1 VGETMENVNIK
12 EVLNYLLSKAWLIVV
27 ILLTVLA
34 GGEVYT
40 ALLKTP
46 LYESKTNVVLISDSS
61 SKQIT
66 TNDVT
71 LSNNLVK
78 TYSEIVKSRSVLNK
92 VIEKLKLSESYE
104 GLAGKITVSSVT
116 STQLITI
123 RISDKDSAKAKTIA
137 NEVAKVFKSEIKDIY
152 GIDNVQIVDEAVEAG
167 SAYNINII
175 KETIIYLIAGLAIG
189 VGVAYVMYLL
199 DKSIKDSETVEDKL
213 GLTVIGVVPEVERE

>member
-1 VGETMENVNIK
+1 MENVNIK
-12 EVLNYLLSKAWLIVV
+12 EVLNYLLSKAWLIAV
-27 ILLTVLA
+27 ILLTVLV

-92 VIEKLKLSESYE
+92 VIENLKLSESYE
-104 GLAGKITVSSVT
+104 GLVGKITVSSVT

-167 SAYNINII
+167 SAYNINVI
-175 KETIIYLIAGLAIG
+175 KETIIYFIAGLAIG
-189 VGVAYVMYLL
+189 VGVVYVMYLL
-199 DKSIKDSETVEDKL
+199 DKSIKDAETVEDKL

>member
-1 VGETMENVNIK
+1 MENVNIK

-167 SAYNINII
+167 SAYNINVI

>member
-1 VGETMENVNIK
+1 MENVNIK

-46 LYESKTNVVLISDSS
+46 MYESKTNVVLISDSS

-189 VGVAYVMYLL
+189 VGVAYIMYLL

>member
-1 VGETMENVNIK
+1 MENVNIK

-137 NEVAKVFKSEIKDIY
+137 NEVAKVVKSEIKDIY

>member
-1 VGETMENVNIK
+1 MENVNIK

-27 ILLTVLA
+27 ILLTVLV

-40 ALLKTP
+40 TLLKTP

-92 VIEKLKLSESYE
+92 VIENLKLSESYE
-104 GLAGKITVSSVT
+104 GLVGKITVSSVT

-167 SAYNINII
+167 SAYNINIV

>member
-1 VGETMENVNIK
+1 MSF
-12 EVLNYLLSKAWLIVV
+12 L
-27 ILLTVLA
+27 
-34 GGEVYT
+34 
-40 ALLKTP
+40 
-46 LYESKTNVVLISDSS
+46 
-61 SKQIT
+61 
-66 TNDVT
+66 
-71 LSNNLVK
+71 
-78 TYSEIVKSRSVLNK
+78 
-92 VIEKLKLSESYE
+92 SYE

-167 SAYNINII
+167 SAYNINVI

>member
-1 VGETMENVNIK
+1 MENVNIK
-12 EVLNYLLSKAWLIVV
+12 EVLNYLLSKAWLIIV

-167 SAYNINII
+167 SAYNINIV

>member
-1 VGETMENVNIK
+1 MENVNIK